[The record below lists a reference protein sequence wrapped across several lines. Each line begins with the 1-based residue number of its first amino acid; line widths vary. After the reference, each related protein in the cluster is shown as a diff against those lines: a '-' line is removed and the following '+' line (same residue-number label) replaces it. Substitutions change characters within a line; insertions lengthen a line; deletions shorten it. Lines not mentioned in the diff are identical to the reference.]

1 MVRDASRTVP
11 ERATGTSLQ
20 PRVTRLP
27 SGRATR
33 LRMLALM
40 RLDLASLAAT
50 QSAYYLV
57 TGAVPFVSMRAFEA
71 VTGPKRDHWL
81 VRTVGLL
88 ALGFGGLLARDAAG
102 RRPDP
107 IVGIAGAAPFA
118 VASLWYGGTGRI
130 SRIYLL
136 DGGLEAAFVV
146 AWLIARHDAGRR
158 QDRPGSRVAGGT
170 GG

>member
-20 PRVTRLP
+20 SGVPPVPFGRGTRLGILP
-27 SGRATR
+27 V
-33 LRMLALM
+33 M
-40 RLDLASLAAT
+40 RLDPVSLAAA

-57 TGAVPFVSMRAFEA
+57 TGAVPFVSMRAFEE

-88 ALGFGGLLARDAAG
+88 ALGFGGVLARDAAR

-107 IVGIAGAAPFA
+107 VVGIAGAVPFA

-136 DGGLEAAFVV
+136 DGVLEAGFVA
-146 AWLIARHDAGRR
+146 AWLLQR
-158 QDRPGSRVAGGT
+158 QGASGSGDRPPRTIVRRT